1 MPKSRT
7 RKKAKSHGG
16 AKLDWGGPAA
26 KGSWRLNMMLALIA
40 VVAVAGGGFYWWQL
54 FQTSNTFMTLAHDGQ
69 AALGRIQ
76 TMPNRGGGHLSP
88 GQDHS
93 YRVPFPTS
101 GIHARTPTQPGFYDK
116 AQPPTGLIHAL
127 EHGHIVIYYDR
138 PGADAIAMLEDWTSL
153 YTGDWD
159 GVIATPSPGLGQAVV
174 LTAWNKKLE
183 LERFAPA
190 TSAAFIDSLR
200 GRGPENPVR

>member
-7 RKKAKSHGG
+7 RKKAKSQGG

-26 KGSWRLNMMLALIA
+26 KGSGRLNMVLALIA

-88 GQDHS
+88 GQDHQS
-93 YRVPFPTS
+93 RDLQPKPASLHRLLLLLPSAISPPHNTAYCQSAAGSGTATGQKPGSRV
-101 GIHARTPTQPGFYDK
+101 
-116 AQPPTGLIHAL
+116 
-127 EHGHIVIYYDR
+127 
-138 PGADAIAMLEDWTSL
+138 
-153 YTGDWD
+153 
-159 GVIATPSPGLGQAVV
+159 SPLG
-174 LTAWNKKLE
+174 
-183 LERFAPA
+183 A
-190 TSAAFIDSLR
+190 TSVSPAAVSPTEAPDVPILGLPAVLLSDAE
-200 GRGPENPVR
+200 PPA